1 MNNKVILI
9 TGASTGIGLTTAM
22 QLMSEGNIVYG
33 ASRRG
38 GEGKTNGLGQLI
50 QIIMDVNDEAAIA
63 KAICQIKNEQGRLD
77 VVVCN
82 AGNGIAGS
90 IEDSSSEEI
99 KYQFE
104 TNFFGVVKTIQACL
118 PIFREQGYGKVI
130 TISSVAGVIPIP
142 YQAFYSAVKSA
153 LLVFMQALAMEVKP
167 FGIQCCT
174 ILPGDTKTEFTA
186 ARQYTQKSA
195 LNTSI
200 YAQRMKK
207 AVGKMEEDEKN
218 GMKPEVIATNIVNQ
232 INKKKMN
239 AIVVP
244 RIDYKIFCLL
254 FKILPTKMKLWIISQ
269 IY

>member
-1 MNNKVILI
+1 MKNKVILL
-9 TGASTGIGLTTAM
+9 TGASAGIGFTTAT
-22 QLMSEGNIVYG
+22 QLMNDGNIVYG

-38 GEGKTNGLGQLI
+38 GENRTNGTGRLI
-50 QIIMDVNDEAAIA
+50 QVKMDVNDEAAIA
-63 KAICQIKNEQGRLD
+63 KVIGQITQEQGRLD
-77 VVVCN
+77 VVICN

-118 PIFREQGYGKVI
+118 PIFRQQGHGKII
-130 TISSVAGVIPIP
+130 TISSVAGIIPIP
-142 YQAFYSAVKSA
+142 YQGFYSAVKSA

-167 FGIQCCT
+167 FGIQCST

-186 ARQYTQKSA
+186 ARQYTKNSESDSSVY
-195 LNTSI
+195 T
-200 YAQRMKK
+200 QRMKK
-207 AVGKMEEDEKN
+207 AVGKMEADEKN
-218 GMKPEVIATNIVNQ
+218 GMDPQVIAKNIINQ
-232 INKKKMN
+232 VNKKKMN

-254 FKILPTKMKLWIISQ
+254 FKILPTKLKLWIIGQ